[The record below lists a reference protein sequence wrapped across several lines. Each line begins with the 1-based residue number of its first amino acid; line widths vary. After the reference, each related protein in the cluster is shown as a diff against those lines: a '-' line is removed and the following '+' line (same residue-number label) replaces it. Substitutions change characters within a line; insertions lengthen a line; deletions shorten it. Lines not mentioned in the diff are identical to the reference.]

1 VIENIQLIE
10 CKAFNASMPFAQ
22 RDTLDVVDRMLRK
35 ATIDGNG
42 RRRTMKIDDSRPG
55 RPGCHRLMR
64 FYGAHVVQMSGD
76 RPDQSDRLLWDGKE
90 ITEQLLVELLGFV
103 RDPDKPTR
111 FVDSRRHHLRPLRE
125 IQPQLIFSRG
135 C

>member
-1 VIENIQLIE
+1 
-10 CKAFNASMPFAQ
+10 
-22 RDTLDVVDRMLRK
+22 
-35 ATIDGNG
+35 
-42 RRRTMKIDDSRPG
+42 
-55 RPGCHRLMR
+55 MR
-64 FYGAHVVQMSGD
+64 YYGSHVVQMSGD